1 MFKIQPYGKSELAL
15 LYFPNAATVS
25 GALSNLNYWI
35 RCNRELSVALKEC
48 GMPVRSKTFTSKQVA
63 IIIKTPGRTVETV
76 SF

>member
-35 RCNRELSVALKEC
+35 RRNKALNKALKKC
-48 GMPVRSKTFTSKQVA
+48 GMPPRSKSFTPKEVA
-63 IIIKTPGRTVETV
+63 LIIEHLGEP
-76 SF
+76 